1 MQPNATSPYRLA
13 PMSERD
19 AAAICEWR
27 YPAPYDIYNW
37 PPWEQAVREGR
48 DIADSGL
55 RERQYR
61 SVYRDGR
68 LYGFAQWFPLVA
80 DRGPSLIRLGLGL
93 RPDVCGAGEGAA
105 FAAFLAEETAALHPG
120 RLVDLEV
127 AKINVRARKA
137 YEKAGFIAAD
147 EYELPVPGGGTTAV
161 VNMIYLPSD
170 RA

>member
-1 MQPNATSPYRLA
+1 MQRSDGGAYRLA
-13 PMSERD
+13 PMTERD

-48 DIADSGL
+48 DFADPDV

-61 SVYRDGR
+61 SVYWSGR
-68 LYGFAQWFPLVA
+68 LVGFAQWFPLIA
-80 DRGPSLIRLGLGL
+80 EEGPPIVRLGLGL
-93 RPDVCGAGEGAA
+93 RPDDCGAGEGAA
-105 FAAFLAEETAALHPG
+105 FAAFLAAETAALHPG

-127 AKINVRARKA
+127 AKDNVRARKA
-137 YEKAGFIAAD
+137 YEKAGFRAAD
-147 EYELPVPGGGTTAV
+147 EYELPIPGGGSTAV
-161 VNMIYLPSD
+161 VNMIYLPSG

>member
-1 MQPNATSPYRLA
+1 MQSNATIPYRLA
-13 PMSERD
+13 PMTERD

-48 DIADSGL
+48 DFADPVV

-61 SVYRDGR
+61 SVWREDR
-68 LYGFAQWFPLVA
+68 LCGFAQWFPLAAEV
-80 DRGPSLIRLGLGL
+80 GPPLIRLGLGL
-93 RPDVCGAGEGAA
+93 RPEDCGAGAGAA
-105 FAAFLAEETAALHPG
+105 FAAFLARETASRHPG

-127 AKINVRARKA
+127 AKDNVRARNA
-137 YEKAGFIAAD
+137 YEKAGFREAD
-147 EYELPVPGGGTTAV
+147 EYELPVPGKGSIAV
-161 VNMIYLPSD
+161 VNMIYLPSH